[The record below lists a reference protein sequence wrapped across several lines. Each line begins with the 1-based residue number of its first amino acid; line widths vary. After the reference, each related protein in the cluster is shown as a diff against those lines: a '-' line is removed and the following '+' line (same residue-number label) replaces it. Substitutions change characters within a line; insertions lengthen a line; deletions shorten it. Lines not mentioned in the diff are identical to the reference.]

1 MCSTVC
7 ERVFVSYAVQA
18 TFNANEKQRISAIP
32 NSRKKAQ
39 LNVWPWETDFI
50 FFVLNRNKRLCP
62 VYTIWM
68 WKTICFLARKNCAII
83 CYYPGTSLFN
93 TKVID
98 NKIHLSLASFL
109 VFIHHFV
116 IFVFVVRSML

>member
-1 MCSTVC
+1 M
-7 ERVFVSYAVQA
+7 SYAVQA

-50 FFVLNRNKRLCP
+50 FFVLNRNKRLLP
-62 VYTIWM
+62 STSILYRQD
-68 WKTICFLARKNCAII
+68 ICSLARKNGAII
-83 CYYPGTSLFN
+83 YYTGTSLFN
-93 TKVID
+93 SKVID

-116 IFVFVVRSML
+116 IFVFVIRGMS